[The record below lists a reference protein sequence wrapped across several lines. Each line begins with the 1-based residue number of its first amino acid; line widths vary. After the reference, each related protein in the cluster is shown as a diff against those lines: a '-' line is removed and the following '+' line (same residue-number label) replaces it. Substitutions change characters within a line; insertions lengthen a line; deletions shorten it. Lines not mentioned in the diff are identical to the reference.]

1 MLGMKRIAALAALA
15 VAAFGASA
23 QTTKIG
29 GGDLGPHDPTEVAS
43 DSISLPSY
51 KAFDDKWTFTLS
63 GLTAIGGSALT
74 FDISQWSNLSGTQ
87 LTLRDSFGDNL
98 GSIKF
103 DGTAPKSFLF
113 GDFGAGSYYYEVTG
127 HLARGATN
135 GGYEISSF
143 ASAVPEPG
151 NASLIAAGLGLLAFV
166 GRRRRSR

>member
-1 MLGMKRIAALAALA
+1 MKIKQLAFLMALA
-15 VAAFGASA
+15 VAAAGASA
-23 QTTKIG
+23 QTKLG
-29 GGDLGPHDPTEVAS
+29 GGDFGPLDPTEVGS
-43 DSISLPSY
+43 DSIDISQY
-51 KAFDDKWTFTLS
+51 NAFDDKWTFSLSSTTTLS
-63 GLTAIGGSALT
+63 EYALT

-87 LTLRDSFGDNL
+87 LTLRDSFGDSL

-127 HLARGATN
+127 HLGRGATN

-151 NASLIAAGLGLLAFV
+151 NASLIAAGLGLLGFV
-166 GRRRRSR
+166 SRRRRSR